1 MSEKVL
7 IFDTT
12 LRDGEQSPGCSM
24 NLQEKLKMAHQL
36 ERLNVD
42 VIEAGFPIASD
53 GDCEAVQ
60 AIAAEIRQPII
71 TALARTNRQDIER
84 AWEAIKG
91 AAHPRIHTFIATSD
105 IHLEFKLRKSRS
117 EVLEQAIEA
126 VKIARD
132 LCSDVEFSAED
143 ATRSDIDYLAEVFEA
158 AIENGA
164 TTINIPDTVGYA
176 IPQEYGPF
184 VKELIA
190 KISNRDKA
198 RFSCH
203 CHDDLGLAV
212 ANSLAGVENGCRQV
226 ECTINGIGERAGNA
240 SLEEIVMA
248 LRTRKDL
255 LPYHTDIVTEE
266 IYRSSRLVSNLTGAF
281 VQANKAVV
289 GKNAFAHE
297 AGIHQDG
304 MLKHAR
310 TYEIMTPQSVGIISS
325 TLVMG
330 KHSGRHALSKKYE
343 ELGYQ
348 LNKEELERAYFFFT
362 KLADQKKEIYDEDL
376 ITIVQDGIKTIP
388 DTYKIS
394 HVHAAGG
401 NQGLSSA
408 VVRLTKN
415 DETYVASAHGDGPV
429 DALYKAVDQITGLRG
444 RLLDYSVNSVSRGK
458 DALGEVF
465 VHVSFNDRNYTA
477 KAASVDIIDAS
488 ARAYVN
494 AVNKALYEKK
504 QEATGQQPESVST
517 EPQKIPHKATG
528 S

>member
-24 NLQEKLKMAHQL
+24 NLQEKLKMARQL

-53 GDCEAVQ
+53 GDFEAVQ
-60 AIAAEIRQPII
+60 ATAAEIRQPTIA
-71 TALARTNRQDIER
+71 ALARANRLDIER
-84 AWEAIKG
+84 AWEAIKN
-91 AAHPRIHTFIATSD
+91 AAKPRIHTFIATSD
-105 IHLEFKLRKSRS
+105 IHLEYKLRKSRS
-117 EVLEQAIEA
+117 EVLEQSIEA

-132 LCSDVEFSAED
+132 LCSEVEFSAED
-143 ATRSDIDYLAEVFEA
+143 ATRSDINYLAEVFEA
-158 AIENGA
+158 AIETGA
-164 TTINIPDTVGYA
+164 TIINIPDTVGYA
-176 IPQEYGPF
+176 VPQEYGPF
-184 VKELIA
+184 VQELIS
-190 KISNRDKA
+190 KVSNRDKA
-198 RFSCH
+198 IFSCH
-203 CHDDLGLAV
+203 CHNDLGLAV
-212 ANSLAGVENGCRQV
+212 ANSLVGVESGCRQI
-226 ECTINGIGERAGNA
+226 ECTVNGIGERAGNA
-240 SLEEIVMA
+240 SLEEIVMT

-266 IYRSSRLVSNLTGAF
+266 INRSSRLVVNLTGAF
-281 VQANKAVV
+281 VQANKAIV

-304 MLKHAR
+304 VLKNAL

-330 KHSGRHALSKKYE
+330 KHSGRHALKRKYQ

-348 LNKEELERAYFFFT
+348 LSKEELERAYFFFT
-362 KLADQKKEIYDEDL
+362 KLADQKKEVYDEDL
-376 ITIVQDGIKTIP
+376 ITVLQHGIKTIP
-388 DTYKIS
+388 DTYKINY
-394 HVHAAGG
+394 VHAEGG
-401 NQGLSSA
+401 NQELSSA
-408 VVRLTKN
+408 IVKLGRN
-415 DETYVASAHGDGPV
+415 DEMLVASAYGDGPV
-429 DALYKAVDQITGLRG
+429 DAIYKAIDQITGMPG
-444 RLLDYSVNSVSRGK
+444 QLLDYSINSVSQGK

-465 VHVSFNDRNYTA
+465 VHVSFSDRNYTA

-494 AVNKALYEKK
+494 AVNKALYEQK
-504 QEATGQQPESVST
+504 QETGSEPEVVSAEQT
-517 EPQKIPHKATG
+517 KIHHKATG